1 MGARM
6 RRAGQIYG
14 LIALAAGAALIGAGY
29 RAGWHD
35 LWLRPDQRGRL
46 LMRENRPAEAAQ
58 AFRDPLW
65 RGVAHFRAGEFKEAA
80 QAFAARDTAEG
91 AFNQGNALVMLGQY
105 DDAMK
110 RYDRGLALR
119 PGWPEALGNREI
131 ARIRGERKKT
141 EGGET
146 GNTDTKADE
155 IVFDKNKKGGE
166 DSTVEGE
173 KPMSDD
179 QVRALWLKRVQT
191 KPADFLRAKFAY
203 QLQAPPEGSA
213 P

>member
-1 MGARM
+1 M
-6 RRAGQIYG
+6 RSAGRIYG
-14 LIALAAGAALIGAGY
+14 IIALAAGIALIGAAY
-29 RAGWHD
+29 AAGWHD

-65 RGVAHFRAGEFKEAA
+65 RGVALFRAGAFKEAA
-80 QAFAARDTAEG
+80 QAFAARDTAEA

-105 DDAMK
+105 DDATK
-110 RYDRGLALR
+110 RYDRALALR
-119 PGWPEALGNREI
+119 PGWPAAHNNREI
-131 ARIRGERKKT
+131 ARIRGERKKL

-146 GNTDTKADE
+146 GNTDDKPDE
-155 IVFDKNKKGGE
+155 VVFDKAKNGGE
-166 DSTVEGE
+166 DATVAGQ

-191 KPADFLRAKFAY
+191 QPADFLRAKFAY
-203 QLQAPPEGSA
+203 QLQVQPAGAAP
-213 P
+213 